1 MGKTSDLFKKI
12 RDTKGTIHAKMGT
25 VQDKNCKDLTEAQ
38 IKKRWQE
45 YTEMYKKGVNDRI
58 TMMAWPLTQSQT
70 SWSLKLNGSQE
81 ALL

>member
-1 MGKTSDLFKKI
+1 MEKTRDFFKKI
-12 RDTKGTIHAKMGT
+12 DDAKGTLYAKMGT
-25 VQDKNCKDLTEAQ
+25 VQEKNCKDLTEAQ

-58 TMMAWPLTQSQT
+58 TTMAWPLTQSQT

>member
-12 RDTKGTIHAKMGT
+12 RDTKGTIHAKTGT
-25 VQDKNCKDLTEAQ
+25 VQEKNCKDLTEAQ
-38 IKKRWQE
+38 IKNRWQE
-45 YTEMYKKGVNDRI
+45 YTEMYKKGDNDRI

-70 SWSLKLNGSQE
+70 SWSLKLNGPQE